1 MRHVNT
7 LPVQRTS
14 PRRAVRRESMAY
26 HGPPGAMAS
35 TTVCVR
41 DLPENC
47 TRREFR
53 NLVAL
58 LPGFEDSSISGGQAT
73 QKPLV
78 AFAKFS
84 DTQSA
89 ASALRSLDRYVF
101 DEDAPLRVLQVE
113 MARRDLEVRVRNPRQ
128 PPRQMQQPYGMDHGH
143 HGHNGM
149 HMPPPPMYGG
159 PPHHQQFGG
168 PPPMHGYGGP
178 PMHGYGGPQMHGY
191 GSPGGPGGDGRSQK
205 RGRYD
210 GARALA
216 QEPRPLSPAD
226 PPPPSISALSHLC
239 PPPLPSALCRSG
251 SGHDERRHH
260 LLPQAA
266 ARHARPSQ
274 VSAWT
279 GLQPGLQPTP
289 RALAAA
295 CRDRRRRAAR
305 MQASPAAPRPNTYSR
320 THTRRAGATDAMI
333 LDLIGQLPGYLTMN
347 FVPGTG
353 SGPVAFALFQ
363 DNAHAQEALNALQG
377 RTICEAPVLAQ
388 VGAASPPH
396 TTTITHSRP
405 AATCR
410 PSLS

>member
-1 MRHVNT
+1 
-7 LPVQRTS
+7 
-14 PRRAVRRESMAY
+14 MAY

-216 QEPRPLSPAD
+216 QEPRPLSPTD
-226 PPPPSISALSHLC
+226 PPLPCPISALSHRCLY
-239 PPPLPSALCRSG
+239 PVPQW
-251 SGHDERRHH
+251 ER
-260 LLPQAA
+260 
-266 ARHARPSQ
+266 
-274 VSAWT
+274 T
-279 GLQPGLQPTP
+279 
-289 RALAAA
+289 
-295 CRDRRRRAAR
+295 RRAATPS
-305 MQASPAAPRPNTYSR
+305 ASSSCRAARSPVPSLGLDWPATWLAADPPRPRGSLPGPTAASR
-320 THTRRAGATDAMI
+320 THASIASGSTPQHTNAHIHTRRAGATDAMI